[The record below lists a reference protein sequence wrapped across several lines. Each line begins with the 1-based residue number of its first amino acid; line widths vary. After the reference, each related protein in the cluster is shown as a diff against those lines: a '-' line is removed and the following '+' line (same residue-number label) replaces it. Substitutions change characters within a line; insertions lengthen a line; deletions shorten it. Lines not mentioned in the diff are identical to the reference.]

1 MWHIFFYT
9 VACFGL
15 KLVICLLLF
24 AKEHLEALAVDPTV
38 DPARPVDTACSTNE
52 KRKNLKSKHQFIFI
66 LRILEFQSPM
76 LLPFTVLRETAT
88 WRTASLVKF
97 RHPKSSSL
105 LKCCIATPNKTFK
118 INYIY
123 FKIQIIYI
131 WIEWWYIQLNITENR
146 KINQDLKCNWNAN
159 CHEEKKKASA
169 ERHFIWNSFPK
180 IYLHQCQTKGRSNFI
195 WFLFNLLRLVHL
207 DY

>member
-1 MWHIFFYT
+1 MVSNFICGTFFFYT

-24 AKEHLEALAVDPTV
+24 AKEHLEALAVDRTV

-97 RHPKSSSL
+97 RHPQSGSL
-105 LKCCIATPNKTFK
+105 LKCCIAKQNVQ
-118 INYIY
+118 NQLY
-123 FKIQIIYI
+123 FKIQILIYI
-131 WIEWWYIQLNITENR
+131 WIEKKAREFYFIRINITENR
-146 KINQDLKCNWNAN
+146 KINQD
-159 CHEEKKKASA
+159 
-169 ERHFIWNSFPK
+169 
-180 IYLHQCQTKGRSNFI
+180 
-195 WFLFNLLRLVHL
+195 
-207 DY
+207 

>member
-1 MWHIFFYT
+1 MWRIFFNT

-97 RHPKSSSL
+97 RHPQSGSL
-105 LKCCIATPNKTFK
+105 LKCCIAKQNVQ
-118 INYIY
+118 NQLY

-131 WIEWWYIQLNITENR
+131 WIEKKAREFYFIRINITENR
-146 KINQDLKCNWNAN
+146 KINQD
-159 CHEEKKKASA
+159 
-169 ERHFIWNSFPK
+169 
-180 IYLHQCQTKGRSNFI
+180 
-195 WFLFNLLRLVHL
+195 
-207 DY
+207 